1 MYSPAEF
8 LTKVFNFVNK
18 HFTCLSGALNSTQSS
33 YQGSRQDNDINK
45 ISLTLFYKITLFHTA
60 MRWEEC
66 EYMIIFCILRALQMA
81 LSLCTREGRF
91 ILECICGVLLMCG
104 GPARKIKVLK
114 SLKYGNIQ
122 GR

>member
-1 MYSPAEF
+1 M
-8 LTKVFNFVNK
+8 FNFVNRY
-18 HFTCLSGALNSTQSS
+18 FTCLSGALHSTKSF
-33 YQGSRQDNDINK
+33 YQESWQDNDIDK
-45 ISLTLFYKITLFHTA
+45 ISLSLYYKITLVHTA
-60 MRWEEC
+60 VRGEEC
-66 EYMIIFCILRALQMA
+66 ENRIIFCILPALQMA
-81 LSLCTREGRF
+81 LSLCTEEGRF